1 MNYNEYLNTLSNFG
15 VVNELQQQAQQALT
29 EKKDTDLTDLAFS
42 SGGVGKFAERVKG
55 YYDKGMEIKAK
66 AEDAYK
72 AYQEKGIEGVA
83 EKIQP
88 KLGELVGKGKKL
100 VKTVE
105 EGGLEKGVEKIKEFA
120 GAKLGEAKDLV
131 KGAVK
136 EAYKSV
142 DEIKQSVRTL
152 TSESQDKLKALQ
164 NEFTETRRKFTQ
176 ARKAGDT
183 ELMEKLKDKGAE
195 LRDKVGELM
204 GRDKKDVEG
213 ALDRNIYGKELEEKV
228 GAKISKIIEEPR
240 KVISRGIKRT
250 PDELRAYMED
260 FDPEEGIN
268 MISGM
273 PKFAQSSIQRIVP
286 SIEEGIAPAK
296 EVVSSVAEG
305 IEKAPDAFSQK
316 ALQKGEGALGDRMS
330 PASAVEELQR
340 VPETLTAVGKGMVQ
354 PVEDV
359 LQGVKSSAEQGVAA
373 AKNVV
378 ESSTSKLMRVGE
390 DLTKGGTEF
399 AEKTASEALG
409 AVSEIPIIG
418 EIADV
423 ALAGYSLYDLI
434 KSRPSMPSTITTMG
448 AEYQA
453 GQI

>member
-131 KGAVK
+131 RGAVK
-136 EAYKSV
+136 DAYKSV
-142 DEIKQSVRTL
+142 DEIKQSVGAL
-152 TSESQDKLKALQ
+152 AGEGQDKLKALQ
-164 NEFTETRRKFTQ
+164 TEFSETKRKFTE
-176 ARKAGDT
+176 AKNAGDT
-183 ELMEKLKDKGAE
+183 ELAEKLRDKGAE

-213 ALDRNIYGKELEEKV
+213 ALNRNVYGKELEEKV

-240 KVISRGIKRT
+240 KVISRGVKRT
-250 PDELRAYMED
+250 PEELRSYMED

-273 PKFAQSSIQRIVP
+273 PKFAQASIQRIVP
-286 SIEEGIAPAK
+286 SIEEGIAPAAFLEK
-296 EVVSSVAEG
+296 ALQKGEGVLGDTLSPSVAEG
-305 IEKAPDAFSQK
+305 IEKAPEA
-316 ALQKGEGALGDRMS
+316 AAT
-330 PASAVEELQR
+330 AVEELQR

-378 ESSTSKLMRVGE
+378 ESGVSKLTSVGE
-390 DLTKGGTEF
+390 NLAKGGTEF
-399 AEKTASEALG
+399 AEKATGEALG

-418 EIADV
+418 ELADV

-434 KSRPSMPSTITTMG
+434 KSRPSVPSTLTSIG
-448 AEYQA
+448 ASYAA

>member
-305 IEKAPDAFSQK
+305 IEKAPEA
-316 ALQKGEGALGDRMS
+316 A
-330 PASAVEELQR
+330 ASAVEELQR

>member
-15 VVNELQQQAQQALT
+15 VVNELQQQATQALT

-120 GAKLGEAKDLV
+120 GSKLDEAKDLV

-136 EAYKSV
+136 DAYKSV
-142 DEIKQSVRTL
+142 DEIKQSVGAL
-152 TSESQDKLKALQ
+152 SGESQDKLKALQ
-164 NEFTETRRKFTQ
+164 NEFSETKRKFTE
-176 ARKAGDT
+176 ANNAGDT
-183 ELMEKLKDKGAE
+183 ELAEKLRDKGAE
-195 LRDKVGELM
+195 LRNKVGELM

-213 ALDRNIYGKELEEKV
+213 ALNRNIYGKELDAFSEKALQKGEGFGRQAV
-228 GAKISKIIEEPR
+228 SKIIEEPR

-273 PKFAQSSIQRIVP
+273 PKFAQSSIQRIVQ

-305 IEKAPDAFSQK
+305 IDKAPEA
-316 ALQKGEGALGDRMS
+316 A
-330 PASAVEELQR
+330 ASAVEELQR

-378 ESSTSKLMRVGE
+378 ESSTSKLMSAGE
-390 DLTKGGTEF
+390 DLAKGGTEF